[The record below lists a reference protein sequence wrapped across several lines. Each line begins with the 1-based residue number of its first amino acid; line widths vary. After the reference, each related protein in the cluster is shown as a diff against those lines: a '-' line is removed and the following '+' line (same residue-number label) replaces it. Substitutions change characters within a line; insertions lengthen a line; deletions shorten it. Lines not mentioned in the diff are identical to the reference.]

1 VRRLLASSLV
11 IAAFVALPA
20 GAAGAGPAPRIAA
33 GPGGVASA
41 GQPPRIAAGVSVG
54 GVPVGGLTIK
64 DAEVRLTKRLARA
77 ARRPI
82 AVRVAGRRATFAPLQ
97 LGVRLDTSLYAR
109 RAYYAGRGASGQPV
123 DVPVRLRAD
132 RGRVLTAVG
141 RLGDRV
147 RRRPRSPRLLIGLRR
162 VAIVR
167 GRAGRSLRDPA
178 ELARRLRAR
187 LADPSSPRRMTWRTR
202 AVRPLSPGRF
212 ARREGSVVTVQR
224 SRKIARLFV
233 PRRGR
238 YRRAASYRVAV
249 GRPGSQTPRGR
260 FAVQSKS
267 INPAWTAP
275 SWAGPLAGQT
285 IPGGDSRNPI
295 KARWIGFN
303 GGVGFH
309 GTADLGSLGS
319 EASRGCVRMSI
330 PAVKQ
335 LYRNVRIRTPVLV
348 R

>member
-1 VRRLLASSLV
+1 MRRLLASSLV

-33 GPGGVASA
+33 G
-41 GQPPRIAAGVSVG
+41 VSVG

-64 DAEVRLTKRLARA
+64 DAEVRLTKRLARP

-82 AVRVAGRRATFAPLQ
+82 AVRVAGLRATFAPLE

-109 RAYYAGRGASGQPV
+109 RAYYAGGGASGQPV

-132 RGRVLTAVG
+132 RRRVLAAVG
-141 RLGDRV
+141 RLGDQV

-167 GRAGRSLRDPA
+167 GRTGRALRDPA

-187 LADPSSPRRMTWRTR
+187 LADPLSSRRMTWRTR
-202 AVRPLSPGRF
+202 VVRPMGPGRF

-224 SRKIARLFV
+224 SRKLARLFV

-238 YRRAASYRVAV
+238 YRRAAAYRVAV

-260 FAVQSKS
+260 FAVQAKS
-267 INPAWTAP
+267 INPSWSAP
-275 SWAGPLAGQT
+275 TWAGPLAGQT
-285 IPGGDSRNPI
+285 IPGGDPRNPI

-335 LYRNVRIRTPVLV
+335 LYRNVRIGTPVLV